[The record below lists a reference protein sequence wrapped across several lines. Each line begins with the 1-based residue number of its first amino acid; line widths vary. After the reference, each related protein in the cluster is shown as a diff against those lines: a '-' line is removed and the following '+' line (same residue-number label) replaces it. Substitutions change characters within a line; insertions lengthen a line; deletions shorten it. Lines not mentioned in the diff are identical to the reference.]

1 VPVARKG
8 GFAVPTLSTETLS
21 TIAVAG
27 VAATALALAGVVALA
42 IALAKVRRSHA
53 RLLSGGSG
61 REDIV
66 AAFDRHLAAVE
77 RLARTTDGLG
87 REVAELRQR
96 SSTLVQ
102 TVGLTRYDAFDDVGG
117 RLSYSAAFLD
127 EAGDGVVLS
136 GINSRSETRS
146 YAKPVEGGR
155 SVHNLSDEERTAIDL
170 AIGRDVAVHSAGN

>member
-1 VPVARKG
+1 
-8 GFAVPTLSTETLS
+8 VPTLSAQTLS
-21 TIAVAG
+21 TLAVAGTAVAVVALAG
-27 VAATALALAGVVALA
+27 VAALAST
-42 IALAKVRRSHA
+42 LAKVRRSYA
-53 RLLSGGSG
+53 RLLAGGSR

-66 AAFDRHLAAVE
+66 AAVDRHLAAVD
-77 RLARTTDGLG
+77 RLARTTDGLI

-96 SSTLVQ
+96 SSTLVR
-102 TVGLTRYDAFDDVGG
+102 TVGLARYDGFDDVGG

-155 SVHNLSDEERTAIDL
+155 SAHNLSDEERAAIDL
-170 AIGRDVAVHSAGN
+170 AMGRDLPVPSTGN